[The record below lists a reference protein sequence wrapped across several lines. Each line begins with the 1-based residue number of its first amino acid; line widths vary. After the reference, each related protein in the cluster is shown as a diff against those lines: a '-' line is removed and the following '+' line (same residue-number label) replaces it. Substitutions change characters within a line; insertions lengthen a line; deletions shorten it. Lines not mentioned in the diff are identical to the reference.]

1 MKKITDLVYSKE
13 FPAIQTVD
21 IHTPEKPKATFIY
34 FHGGGL
40 DRGNKLGAEKY
51 ATYLCERDIA
61 IASVNY
67 RLYANPNYPD
77 RPYTPA
83 KYPDFIRDA
92 SKAVAFVK
100 KYMKENFNQDKIYV
114 GGSSAGGYLSMM
126 LCFDRKWLEEVGL
139 SNNDIAGYLHD
150 AGQPTAHF
158 KILSERGFDSR
169 RTIVD
174 ETSPL
179 YYVGVEDSYPPMRFL
194 VSDSDIK
201 NRLEQTMLVLG
212 TMSKFGYTG
221 YDHVI
226 IHGTHV
232 AYTKSMDEDGYS
244 PFGKLIFNFIE
255 KVEKGEYILS
265 PKIEEVLDR

>member
-1 MKKITDLVYSKE
+1 MQKIVDLVYGSE
-13 FPAIQTVD
+13 APAIQTVD
-21 IHTPEKPKATFIY
+21 IHTPDNPKATFIY

-40 DRGNKLGAEKY
+40 DRGNKLGAEKF
-51 ATYLCERDIA
+51 APYLSDNGIA

-83 KYPDFIRDA
+83 KYPDFIRDVA
-92 SKAVAFVK
+92 KAVAFIK
-100 KYMKENFNQDKIYV
+100 KYMKENFNQDKVYV

-126 LCFDRKWLEEVGL
+126 LCFDRKWLDEVGL
-139 SNNDIAGYLHD
+139 TNNDIAGYLHD

-169 RTIVD
+169 RTIID
-174 ETSPL
+174 DTCPL
-179 YYVGVEDSYPPMRFL
+179 YYVGIEDNYPPMRFL
-194 VSDSDIK
+194 VSDNDIK

-221 YDHVI
+221 YDHKV

-232 AYTKSMDEDGYS
+232 AYVKAIGEDGIS
-244 PFGKLIFNFIE
+244 PFGKLIVEFIE
-255 KVEKGEYILS
+255 KVERGEYVCS
-265 PKIEEVLDR
+265 PKVKEVLD